1 MIRAPRGRHRRA
13 VTALPA
19 AALAL
24 ALSCAGALATPASA
38 ADGPATLPDPGLARQ
53 QTAAPKPTA
62 SDAELRE
69 RAAEAAKA
77 EAAKDE
83 AAKEEAAKAGAAN
96 AGEKSSDSASSSA
109 SPDSTAST
117 DSPESSERQS
127 PFIIGGTE
135 TTISSA
141 PWMVQLYYY
150 DDVADESYF
159 CGGTLVAPD
168 KVLTAAHCVAGLDW
182 QQYGAVVSGTTDL
195 LDDSTGTVAGVW
207 RQWNHPKYDESTIKN
222 DVAVITLDRP
232 LEQAWLRLAASN
244 DSSLYTP
251 GTAGTVYGWGLTSG
265 GADAELSPKLR
276 KASLKVVADSTCN
289 TAMKNVLGEDFFAEG
304 SMICAGT
311 PATGGDAGTISPCN
325 GDSGGPLVVNGK
337 IIGIVSWGVQGCTA
351 EGAYP
356 VFTKVSSY
364 TWAAQPRIDDTDL
377 TFDGRAD
384 LLARTP
390 SGNLFQQDSKGTS
403 LATRAYQGNG
413 WETASWVM
421 QADLDRD
428 AYQDLI
434 VREKSD
440 GKLYRSYLNHST
452 WEWDWMQISSVW
464 GGYKSYAI
472 PGDLTGDALPD
483 LVALDA
489 DGSVYLYPGK
499 GNGQF
504 NSKIKVVSGAW
515 KGMKLMGRGDLTGDG
530 KADLLVRYPDGTLYL
545 YPGTGK
551 ASAPWSSRVKA
562 RTGWNFTSYITNG
575 DVNGDGIAD
584 VMARDSGG
592 TLWLYRGTGKASSD
606 LFSSRISLGTGFN
619 QYNLMF

>member
-38 ADGPATLPDPGLARQ
+38 ADGPATLPDPGVARQ
-53 QTAAPKPTA
+53 QTAGPKPTA

-77 EAAKDE
+77 EEAKEE
-83 AAKEEAAKAGAAN
+83 AAKEEAAKAG
-96 AGEKSSDSASSSA
+96 EKPSDSASSSA
-109 SPDSTAST
+109 SPDSTDSA
-117 DSPESSERQS
+117 DSPESSEQQS

-159 CGGTLVAPD
+159 CGGTLVAPN

-182 QQYGAVVSGTTDL
+182 QQFGSVVSGTTDL
-195 LDDSTGTVAGVW
+195 LDGSTGTVAGVW
-207 RQWNHPKYDESTIKN
+207 RQWSHPKYDESTIKN

-289 TAMKNVLGEDFFAEG
+289 TAMQNVLGEDLFAEG

-337 IIGIVSWGVQGCTA
+337 IIGIVSWGVQGCTG

-377 TFDGRAD
+377 SYDGRAD

-413 WETASWVM
+413 WEYASWAM

-428 AYQDLI
+428 FYQDLI
-434 VREKSD
+434 IRDKTD
-440 GKLYRSYLNHST
+440 GKLYRSYLDHST
-452 WEWDWMQISSVW
+452 WEWTWMQISSVW

-472 PGDLTGDALPD
+472 PGDLTGDARPD

-515 KGMKLMGRGDLTGDG
+515 KGMKLMGRGDLSGDG

-545 YPGTGK
+545 YRGTGK
-551 ASAPWSSRVKA
+551 ASAPWSSRIKA
-562 RTGWNFTSYITNG
+562 RTGWNFTSYVTNG

-619 QYNLMF
+619 QYNMLF